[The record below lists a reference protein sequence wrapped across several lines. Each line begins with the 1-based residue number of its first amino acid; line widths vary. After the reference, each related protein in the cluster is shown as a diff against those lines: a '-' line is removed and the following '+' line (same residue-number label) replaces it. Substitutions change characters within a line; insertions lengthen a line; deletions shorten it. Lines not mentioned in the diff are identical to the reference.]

1 MFSYPELVQQLI
13 EGFAPPEIAA
23 LMDFSTLQLESGHYI
38 TPLFEEK
45 REDLVWSVQAHW
57 QGRRQTLYLYL
68 LIEFQSRIDQ
78 TMPLRLMHYV
88 AGFYSHLLK
97 TKQTTARRGLP
108 PVFPIVLYNG
118 LARWSVQQDIFSLI
132 KPEVPDILRAY
143 QPRLRYYLIDEGAY
157 SDEQLEATENTVSG
171 VFSIEKASHSKA
183 QMERVVA
190 RMVHL
195 IQQEPHKER
204 IDKVVTRWL
213 KRHFH
218 RLGDTHNW
226 ERIHSLS
233 EDHAMITENLKT
245 WAEKE
250 RAEGM
255 QQGIQQGIQKGIQ
268 KGIQQGYQKARIEA
282 QQHLLE
288 VVLNMIQAGLPD
300 EQVMSIAKIS
310 AQELA
315 EIKAQQM
322 KH

>member
-1 MFSYPELVQQLI
+1 M
-13 EGFAPPEIAA
+13 
-23 LMDFSTLQLESGHYI
+23 
-38 TPLFEEK
+38 
-45 REDLVWSVQAHW
+45 
-57 QGRRQTLYLYL
+57 
-68 LIEFQSRIDQ
+68 
-78 TMPLRLMHYV
+78 
-88 AGFYSHLLK
+88 
-97 TKQTTARRGLP
+97 
-108 PVFPIVLYNG
+108 
-118 LARWSVQQDIFSLI
+118 
-132 KPEVPDILRAY
+132 
-143 QPRLRYYLIDEGAY
+143 IDEGAY

-245 WAEKE
+245 CAEKE
-250 RAEGM
+250 RAEGV
-255 QQGIQQGIQKGIQ
+255 QQGIQQGIE
-268 KGIQQGYQKARIEA
+268 QGYQKARIEA

-288 VVLNMIQAGLPD
+288 VVLNMLQAGLPD

-315 EIKAQQM
+315 EIKTQQM